1 MTSSPAWRPCR
12 LLRLD
17 RAVAVIWRCSA
28 STSLAVMVSKARVP
42 QAVAIRCQ

>member
-1 MTSSPAWRPCR
+1 MASSPAWRPWR

-17 RAVAVIWRCSA
+17 RALAADWRCSA

-42 QAVAIRCQ
+42 QAVAMRCQ